1 MTERWRLDGRVAL
14 VTGASRGIGAAIATE
29 LLSLGAEVMLVA
41 RGAVDL
47 DAAVAERQAR
57 GWAASGVA
65 ADISTS
71 EGRGLVIDA
80 VRARWDRLDVLVN
93 NAGTNIRVPT
103 LDVTEAD
110 WHRLIDQNVTGA
122 FQLCQA
128 AHGWLVASGQG
139 AVVNVSSV
147 ASQRA
152 VRSSTAI
159 YAMSKGALDNM
170 TRFLAAEWA
179 PHGVRVNGVSP
190 WYVATPLAN
199 AVLSDPQKRDG
210 ILARTPLGRVG
221 QPSDVAAAVAFLC
234 LPAAG
239 WITGVDLPVDGG
251 FLTLGL

>member
-47 DAAVAERQAR
+47 EAAVAERQAR

-122 FQLCQA
+122 FLLCQA

-139 AVVNVSSV
+139 SVVNVSSARV
-147 ASQRA
+147 AP
-152 VRSSTAI
+152 RSVI
-159 YAMSKGALDNM
+159 
-170 TRFLAAEWA
+170 R
-179 PHGVRVNGVSP
+179 
-190 WYVATPLAN
+190 
-199 AVLSDPQKRDG
+199 
-210 ILARTPLGRVG
+210 
-221 QPSDVAAAVAFLC
+221 AAAVSARMWPSVEASLRM
-234 LPAAG
+234 A
-239 WITGVDLPVDGG
+239 PVQ
-251 FLTLGL
+251 LASPTVR